1 MSNPRPRLSVAGQ
14 LVEKMKEHSEKAVS
28 RFSPRNLKD
37 IVIFLE
43 SVHTQV
49 VMDYE
54 HVQDMQTLLK
64 QQGKSEVLMELN
76 EVLMAELAKRAKQS
90 SPEEEV
96 TDE

>member
-1 MSNPRPRLSVAGQ
+1 MSNPRPRLSVAAQ
-14 LVEKMKEHSEKAVS
+14 LVGKMKEHSERSIS
-28 RFSPRNLKD
+28 RLSSRNLKD
-37 IVIFLE
+37 FIIFLE

-54 HVQDMQTLLK
+54 HVQDMQTLLR
-64 QQGKSEVLMELN
+64 QQGKSEVLLELN